1 MRWWRALRPS
11 RAEALAALAAA
22 GLFALAFPPIP
33 LIVPVA
39 FCLVP
44 LAVAIARRA
53 DGEQTAGGAARVGFW
68 FGIAAYGTT
77 LYFIAF
83 ALSLYTKLAILGYFA
98 SVCVM
103 AGQTAAGGAALHA
116 ARRTTR
122 LPMAVL
128 LPPVW
133 TTVELLNTYV
143 PDLAF
148 PWLPLGLALTPMP
161 AMIQASELSGVHG
174 LSFVLAAMNGLLADA
189 WLARDRPRAVWSRVA
204 IAAALPLA
212 LWAYGAARMPGV
224 EAQLRPVADI
234 AVVQPNIPQQDKWQE
249 ENRDSIVTR
258 LGRLTREVARR
269 GEAKLIVWPEV
280 ALPGFLVEHPEW
292 RDTLRA
298 IAADRPVPLV
308 FGVLDVEYTSA
319 TTYEY
324 YNAAMLAD
332 SVGQVGSQPPYRKGH
347 LVPVVERVPF
357 LNPRWFSGFK
367 YFGGFGAGHDPRPFV
382 LGFGEVG
389 VLICYESVFPARS
402 RTLRALGTDVLLN
415 ITNDAWFGRTVAP
428 YQHNAH
434 LSLRAIENRVSVVR
448 SANTG
453 ISGYIDP
460 LGRTIDATPLFVETA
475 RSYAATTTDLVT
487 PFMRFGDWVGIV
499 SSLATLALVLR
510 YAVQVR
516 ARRRAPPPVAG

>member
-11 RAEALAALAAA
+11 RGEALAALAAA

-33 LIVPVA
+33 LGVPVA
-39 FCLVP
+39 LCLVP
-44 LAVAIARRA
+44 LAVAIARKA
-53 DGEQTAGGAARVGFW
+53 DGEQTAGGAARIGFW
-68 FGIAAYGTT
+68 FGIAAYGAT

-83 ALSLYTKLAILGYFA
+83 ALSLYTRLAILGYVA

-103 AGQTAAGGAALHA
+103 AGQTAAGAAALHA

-122 LPMAVL
+122 LPMAIL

-161 AMIQASELSGVHG
+161 ALIQASELSGVHG

-189 WLARDRPRAVWSRVA
+189 WMMRERVRSA
-204 IAAALPLA
+204 WMRVGGALALPLA

-224 EAQLRPVADI
+224 KARLREVATI
-234 AVVQPNIPQQDKWQE
+234 AVIQPNIPQQDKWLE

-269 GEAKLIVWPEV
+269 DDPALIVWPEV

-332 SVGQVGSQPPYRKGH
+332 SAGQVGAQPPYRKGH

-357 LNPRWFSGFK
+357 LNPRWFSGFR
-367 YFGGFGAGHDPRPFV
+367 YFGGFGAGKDPHPFM

-389 VLICYESVFPARS
+389 VLICYESVFPERS
-402 RTLRALGTDVLLN
+402 RILRRRGTDVLLN
-415 ITNDAWFGRTVAP
+415 ITNDAWFGRTIAP

-434 LSLRAIENRVSVVR
+434 LALRAIENRVSVVR

-453 ISGYIDP
+453 ISGYTDP
-460 LGRTIDATPLFVETA
+460 LGRQLDATKLFVEAA
-475 RSYAATTTDLVT
+475 RSYRATTTDLVT

-499 SSLATLALVLR
+499 SSLATLAMVVR
-510 YAVQVR
+510 YALQVR
-516 ARRRAPPPVAG
+516 ALRQTPPPTEG